1 VLRAQA
7 AVARRPAGPAPPS
20 SSADVLGSRI
30 DASDPVEVARRAE
43 REGRFAA
50 EMASFARG
58 PAGPTLQALRARSDA
73 AHGTSTSLEKSYLR
87 LTAPPEASAVRPP
100 AVLRDALTLVKRR
113 WAAAPDYTYACEQLK
128 AIRQDLTVQH
138 TRDALA
144 VDVYETHARVA
155 LESRDVAE
163 YTQCAAVLRALYDAP
178 DVPSGA
184 GCPAEFAAY
193 RLLSAAAAGSDAF
206 QAELRALPRRDATHA
221 YVAHARAAG
230 AAVRQGDACAFF
242 RLYAHAPRMAP
253 YLMDALS
260 AGVRVRALAAAL
272 AAYRPGV
279 PAAWLA
285 TQLGFADEAQLTEW
299 AATAAGAVVT
309 TDAAGETL
317 LCAPARAT
325 TPAAP
330 PAPAP
335 APAQQ
340 GKKQKAAKQARRTG
354 AS

>member
-1 VLRAQA
+1 
-7 AVARRPAGPAPPS
+7 
-20 SSADVLGSRI
+20 VLGSRI

-50 EMASFARG
+50 EMAAFSRA

-73 AHGTSTSLEKSYLR
+73 AHGTCTSLEKSYLR
-87 LTAPPEASAVRPP
+87 LTAAPEASAVRPP

-113 WAAAPDYTYACEQLK
+113 WAASPDYTYACEQLK

-138 TRDALA
+138 ARDALA

-155 LESRDVAE
+155 LESRDAAE
-163 YTQCAAVLRALYDAP
+163 YTQCAAVLRALYESPDAR
-178 DVPSGA
+178 GA

-206 QAELRALPRRDATHA
+206 QAELRALPPRDAAHA

-242 RLYAHAPRMAP
+242 RLYAQAPRMAP

-272 AAYRPGV
+272 SAYRPGV

-285 TQLGFADEAQLTEW
+285 AQLGFADEAQLTEW
-299 AATAAGAVVT
+299 AASAAGAVVT
-309 TDAAGETL
+309 TDVAGETM
-317 LCAPARAT
+317 LCAPAR
-325 TPAAP
+325 AAP

-340 GKKQKAAKQARRTG
+340 GKKQKAKQARRTS
-354 AS
+354 A